1 MYNMDEKGFSLGTM
15 TKQHRI
21 FTKEAVKG
29 GRIKGFSHDGNRE
42 WITILATIC
51 ADGS

>member
-29 GRIKGFSHDGNRE
+29 GRIKGFLHDGNRE
-42 WITILATIC
+42 
-51 ADGS
+51 